1 MKKCDVDS
9 VTGFE
14 ISGAFRSNG
23 FSVDAQY
30 NMFDAELVEDGI
42 TSGIYEDS
50 ETDLENWAIEGGY
63 MIMQDKLEL
72 VAGYQSQDA
81 DNYAEEW
88 TRTSLG
94 ANYFIK
100 KHDIKIQAS
109 YRMNEDKD
117 GVDGNDVDEFFLQTQ
132 YVF

>member
-1 MKKCDVDS
+1 MGSEMCIRDS
-9 VTGFE
+9 
-14 ISGAFRSNG
+14 
-23 FSVDAQY
+23 
-30 NMFDAELVEDGI
+30 
-42 TSGIYEDS
+42 
-50 ETDLENWAIEGGY
+50 Y